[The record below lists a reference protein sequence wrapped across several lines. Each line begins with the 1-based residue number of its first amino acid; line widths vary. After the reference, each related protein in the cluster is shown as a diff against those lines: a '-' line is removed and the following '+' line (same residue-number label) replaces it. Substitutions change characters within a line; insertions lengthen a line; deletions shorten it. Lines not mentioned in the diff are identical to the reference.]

1 MFLCINFYNIYY
13 LYRKM
18 QRKRKYEAFLY
29 HPEQTV
35 LILGVTL
42 VHSFAYIFVFT
53 HTHTQRLP

>member
-1 MFLCINFYNIYY
+1 
-13 LYRKM
+13 M

-42 VHSFAYIFVFT
+42 STVMHIYICIYT
-53 HTHTQRLP
+53 HTYTHTQASVVAR